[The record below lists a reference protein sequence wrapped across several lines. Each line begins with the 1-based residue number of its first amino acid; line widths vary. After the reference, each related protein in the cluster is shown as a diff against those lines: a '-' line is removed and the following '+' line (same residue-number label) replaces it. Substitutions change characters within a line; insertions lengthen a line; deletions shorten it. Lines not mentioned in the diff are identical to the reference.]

1 LKGLTHLWERRHLGS
16 ADSASDLLGPFA
28 TSMFVE
34 AEMTLCSCIQTNAH
48 RNESCARPGGQVL
61 APIGEIDLLTRDEL
75 RHDLA
80 ECAGDV
86 VVDLAEVALL
96 DAGGMGV
103 LVDARVRLEHEG
115 GSLVL
120 EHPSSSVRR
129 ALEVGGLGNLL
140 AS

>member
-1 LKGLTHLWERRHLGS
+1 
-16 ADSASDLLGPFA
+16 
-28 TSMFVE
+28 MFVE
-34 AEMTLCSCIQTNAH
+34 AEMTLCSCIHTNVH
-48 RNESCARPGGQVL
+48 GDDSCDRQVL

-80 ECAGDV
+80 ECVGDV
-86 VVDLAEVALL
+86 VVDLAEVGLL

-103 LVDARVRLEHEG
+103 LVDARVRLEREG

-120 EHPSSSVRR
+120 EHPSASVRR
-129 ALEVGGLGNLL
+129 AIEVGGLGDLL